1 LYISYRYCPFFEAL
15 NTLCCLARAILYDPP
30 LVANFVPEGIEV
42 MRQFENGLLGMGQF
56 PTEEEIGAD
65 LINSGKQTVTRP
77 LYSARLNRL
86 P

>member
-1 LYISYRYCPFFEAL
+1 MYISYRYCPFFEAL
-15 NTLCCLARAILYDPP
+15 NTLFCLARTILYDPP

-42 MRQFENGLLGMGQF
+42 MRQFI
-56 PTEEEIGAD
+56 TEEEIGAD

>member
-1 LYISYRYCPFFEAL
+1 
-15 NTLCCLARAILYDPP
+15 
-30 LVANFVPEGIEV
+30 VPEGIEV